1 MTSNQKIGSISL
13 SKREA
18 LLIFLPGRLLLEVSN
33 LLKVASSALAI
44 IWQEGDPL
52 HSGSTPT
59 QCTVLTRPAHR
70 YQRGGGG
77 GVNDGGRRGLCA
89 AGKWKA
95 EFTWGVRGD
104 IPPYRQDRGRR
115 GRKNFSLSCLV
126 RRRSQVRG
134 WFPLLSE
141 SIVKLCLWT
150 EQLL

>member
-1 MTSNQKIGSISL
+1 MFNVILSFNQKIGSISL
-13 SKREA
+13 CKREA

-77 GVNDGGRRGLCA
+77 VNDGGRRGLCA
-89 AGKWKA
+89 AGK
-95 EFTWGVRGD
+95 
-104 IPPYRQDRGRR
+104 
-115 GRKNFSLSCLV
+115 
-126 RRRSQVRG
+126 
-134 WFPLLSE
+134 
-141 SIVKLCLWT
+141 
-150 EQLL
+150 

>member
-13 SKREA
+13 CKREA

-70 YQRGGGG
+70 YQRGGGEG
-77 GVNDGGRRGLCA
+77 GGLMTGGGGGSALQ
-89 AGKWKA
+89 GN
-95 EFTWGVRGD
+95 E
-104 IPPYRQDRGRR
+104 
-115 GRKNFSLSCLV
+115 
-126 RRRSQVRG
+126 
-134 WFPLLSE
+134 
-141 SIVKLCLWT
+141 KLNLP
-150 EQLL
+150 EG